1 MTKKQKIGE
10 QGKKLKEQSEDPKP
24 NEREHTCRNFQRNS
38 FGNFP
43 ELMDR
48 FPAVM
53 GSEQE

>member
-1 MTKKQKIGE
+1 MTKKWKIGE

-53 GSEQE
+53 GSE